1 MDTAKRNLV
10 RRHLTTAERQALLG
24 RYRQSGM
31 TQREFSHREGVA
43 LSTLIR
49 WLHEERKAK
58 RPPLKFQEVILPSPT
73 SPWAVEVV
81 SPQGW
86 IVRSQA
92 NATSEQLAELL
103 GSLPC

>member
-1 MDTAKRNLV
+1 MDFQKRNLV

-31 TQREFSHREGVA
+31 TQRKFSTQEGVG

-58 RPPLKFQEVILPSPT
+58 RPPLRFQEVILPRTT
-73 SPWAVEVV
+73 STWAVEVV

-86 IVRSQA
+86 IVRCQA
-92 NATSEQLAELL
+92 EAASERLAELL
-103 GSLPC
+103 RSLPC